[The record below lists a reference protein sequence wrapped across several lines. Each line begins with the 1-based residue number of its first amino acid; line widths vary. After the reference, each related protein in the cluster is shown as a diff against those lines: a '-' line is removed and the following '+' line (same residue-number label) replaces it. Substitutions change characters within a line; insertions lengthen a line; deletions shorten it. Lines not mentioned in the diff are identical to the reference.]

1 MSILNSQGAADF
13 PVDRPDR
20 HHAVLPGFPRR
31 VFMMMRARLIRF
43 IRVSFFP
50 LVVVYLCLSIRP
62 ASAAGGDGVLS
73 AQEWFDRGRFMGE
86 IGNYRKAVEAFS
98 RVIELYPDFAH
109 AYNNRGVAHSE
120 LGNFRLAIQD
130 CNRAVNLDPDEA
142 AFRFNRGIAFGRGGE
157 YDMAIEDFKRVIEMD
172 PQHTR
177 ARFFLGLVQRSMPGE
192 IHKGVDNIKS
202 SAHLGDKDAREYL
215 RSRMMG
221 GWY

>member
-1 MSILNSQGAADF
+1 
-13 PVDRPDR
+13 
-20 HHAVLPGFPRR
+20 
-31 VFMMMRARLIRF
+31 MMMRTRLIGF
-43 IRVSFFP
+43 IRVSFFA
-50 LVVVYLCLSIRP
+50 LAVVYLCLSIRP
-62 ASAAGGDGVLS
+62 ASAAGGDAVLS

-120 LGNFRLAIQD
+120 LGNYRLAIQD

-172 PQHTR
+172 PQHPH
-177 ARFFLGLVQRSMPGE
+177 ARFFLGLIQRSMPKEAHRGT
-192 IHKGVDNIKS
+192 DNIKS
-202 SAHLGDKDAREYL
+202 SARMGNEVAREYL
-215 RSRMMG
+215 RSRLMG